1 MLGASG
7 AVGGHALQTLL
18 KLSNIGKITILGRT
32 PIQILKSEV
41 INIVQHKVDIF
52 DSSSYNSYLPGH
64 TVAIC
69 TLGVGEPSKVSKKE
83 FIKVDK
89 TAVLEFAKRCKENGI
104 QHFELL
110 SSVGIST
117 KSSSYYLRT
126 KAELVEEIKALNFER
141 VSIFQPSMILTPEN
155 RYGIMQAITLKV
167 WPMLKP
173 ILLGKL
179 RKFRGVPVAVLGKA
193 IAMNIV
199 SHKPG
204 FEELQWNDFYAI
216 TK

>member
-7 AVGGHALQTLL
+7 AVGGQALQTLL

-32 PIQILKSEV
+32 PIQNLNSEV
-41 INIVQHKVDIF
+41 INLVQHKVDIF
-52 DSSSYNSYLPGH
+52 DSSSYNSYLSGH

-69 TLGVGEPSKVSKKE
+69 TLGVGEPSKVSKEE

-167 WPMLKP
+167 WPVLKP

-179 RKFRGVPVAVLGKA
+179 RKFRGVPVAVLGEA
-193 IAMNIV
+193 MALNIAD
-199 SHKPG
+199 HKTG
-204 FEELQWNDFYAI
+204 FEVLQWDDFYAI
-216 TK
+216 SK